1 MEYLARLLGLSE
13 IEKAREKQIIRQR
26 QLDKRVEQQLDKC
39 PQTIAA
45 YYLHHRELSRQQQTK
60 FINTSFIDKMPT
72 LKRELNQNDI
82 YYDGLEKALDSSCF
96 CQQLEGLIEEDKP
109 GAL

>member
-13 IEKAREKQIIRQR
+13 IEKAREKQIIKQR
-26 QLDKRVEQQLDKC
+26 ELDNTVEQHLDKC

-45 YYLHHRELSRQQQTK
+45 YYLYHRELSRQQQMK

-72 LKRELNQNDI
+72 LKKELNQNDI
-82 YYDGLEKALDSSCF
+82 YYEGLDQALKSDCF
-96 CQQLEGLIEEDKP
+96 CRRLEMLTKP
-109 GAL
+109 QSSK